1 VPLLEQNSSDFV
13 DRGVGTWVAE
23 DYVVVDEETEMRR
36 FESLDGKMSPT
47 GVGQVDRN
55 SPL

>member
-1 VPLLEQNSSDFV
+1 MPLLEQNSSDFV